1 MLHIHADIQA
11 RLDVFRLNQNVPH
24 ILFHGPSGSG
34 KRTLVNAFIYRLYN
48 GDKTAI
54 KEMTLYANC
63 AQEKGIKFVREDLR
77 FFAKTHIPT
86 SLFKSVILLNA
97 DKLTT
102 DAQSALRRS
111 IELFSHNTRFFIVAE
126 NKCKLLKPILSRFC
140 EIHVP
145 EPANYGNLY
154 KINNF
159 SKVKKSATLAKLI
172 QANKHNDLLSFSELL
187 YEKGYSGLD
196 VIRTVETHDCDKLIA
211 FHRMRKEC
219 RNEKLLIMLVLN
231 YMNSTN
237 SLEQISFI

>member
-1 MLHIHADIQA
+1 MLSIHTDIQE
-11 RLDVFRLNQNVPH
+11 RLDGFRINQNVPH

-34 KRTLVNAFIYRLYN
+34 KRTLINAFIHSLYN

-145 EPANYGNLY
+145 EPAMHGNLY
-154 KINNF
+154 KCKLDKLNRK
-159 SKVKKSATLAKLI
+159 SKTLAKLI
-172 QANKHNDLLSFSELL
+172 ESNDCADIFSFSESL

-196 VIRTVETHDCDKLIA
+196 VIGTLENCDYDKLIA

-219 RNEKLLIMLVLN
+219 RNEKLLIMFVLHL
-231 YMNSTN
+231 MNSTN
-237 SLEQISFI
+237 SLEQVSFI

>member
-1 MLHIHADIQA
+1 MLSIHADIQE
-11 RLDVFRLNQNVPH
+11 RLESFRENQNVPH

-34 KRTLVNAFIYRLYN
+34 KRTLVNAFINRLYN
-48 GDKTAI
+48 SDKTVI

-86 SLFKSVILLNA
+86 ALFKSVILLNA

-145 EPANYGNLY
+145 EPKRHGNLY
-154 KINNF
+154 LYQQNKL
-159 SKVKKSATLAKLI
+159 KKSSTLGKLI
-172 QANKHNDLLSFSELL
+172 QANKTIDLFSFSELL

-196 VIRTVETHDCDKLIA
+196 LINEHDNCDYDKLVA
-211 FHRMRKEC
+211 FHRMRQEC
-219 RNEKLLIMLVLN
+219 RNEKLLIMFILN
-231 YMNSTN
+231 SIN
-237 SLEQISFI
+237 SLELISFI

>member
-1 MLHIHADIQA
+1 MLSIHADIQE
-11 RLDVFRLNQNVPH
+11 RLESFRINQNVPH
-24 ILFHGPSGSG
+24 ILFHGPSGGG
-34 KRTLVNAFIYRLYN
+34 KRTLVNSFINRLYN

-77 FFAKTHIPT
+77 LFAKTHIQT
-86 SLFKSVILLNA
+86 TLFKSVVLLNA

-140 EIHVP
+140 EMHVP
-145 EPANYGNLY
+145 EPATYGNLY
-154 KINNF
+154 EYKLDKLNRK
-159 SKVKKSATLAKLI
+159 SKTLAKLI
-172 QANKHNDLLSFSELL
+172 ESNDCADLLLFSESL

-196 VIRTVETHDCDKLIA
+196 VIDALDNCDYDKIVA

-219 RNEKLLIMLVLN
+219 RNEKLLIMFVLH
-231 YMNSTN
+231 NSIN
-237 SLEQISFI
+237 SLEQFSFI

>member
-1 MLHIHADIQA
+1 MLQIHTDIQE
-11 RLDVFRLNQNVPH
+11 RLDAFRLNQNVPH

-34 KRTLVNAFIYRLYN
+34 KRTLVNNFINSLYN
-48 GDKTAI
+48 DDKTAI

-77 FFAKTHIPT
+77 FFAKTHVPT
-86 SLFKSVILLNA
+86 ALFKSVILLNA

-145 EPANYGNLY
+145 EPAIYGNLY
-154 KINNF
+154 TNKF
-159 SKVKKSATLAKLI
+159 DKVKKSATLGKLI
-172 QANKHNDLLSFSELL
+172 QANKDKDLLSFSELL

-196 VIRTVETHDCDKLIA
+196 VIRSIENRDCDKLIA

-219 RNEKLLIMLVLN
+219 RNEKLLIMFILN
-231 YMNSTN
+231 FYNEKQ
-237 SLEQISFI
+237 SLEHISFI